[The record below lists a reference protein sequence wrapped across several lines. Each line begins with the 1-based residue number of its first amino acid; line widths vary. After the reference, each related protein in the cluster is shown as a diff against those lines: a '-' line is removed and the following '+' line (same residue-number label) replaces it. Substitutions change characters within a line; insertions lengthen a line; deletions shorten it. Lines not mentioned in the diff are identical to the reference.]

1 MRIKYVRGTGKD
13 LFQDLPDDVAR
24 ELISSGMAE
33 RVFKQEAEATGAG
46 AGGIDVDEFI
56 AVANAE
62 IGVWIRAAEVQEG
75 DTFIIHGRG
84 TIDNETFDR
93 PYIVLPVL
101 YRDQERMLRIGVR
114 NAERIR
120 KTFGPNTTQWV
131 GRELRVLAVE
141 VVQGLSKQRG
151 VEVRRMILDGV
162 A

>member
-1 MRIKYVRGTGKD
+1 MKIRYVKGTGKGIE
-13 LFQDLPDDVAR
+13 QDLPDDVAR
-24 ELISSGMAE
+24 ALISSGMAE
-33 RVFKQEAEATGAG
+33 RVFKQEAEAAGAG
-46 AGGIDVDEFI
+46 AGGIDVDQFI
-56 AVANAE
+56 AAAHAE
-62 IGVWIRAAEVQEG
+62 MGVWIRAAEVQEG

-93 PYIVLPVL
+93 PYIVLPVI

-120 KTFGPNTTQWV
+120 KVFGSNTTQWV
-131 GRELRVLAVE
+131 GREIRVTAVE
-141 VVQGLSKQRG
+141 AVPGLSKQRG